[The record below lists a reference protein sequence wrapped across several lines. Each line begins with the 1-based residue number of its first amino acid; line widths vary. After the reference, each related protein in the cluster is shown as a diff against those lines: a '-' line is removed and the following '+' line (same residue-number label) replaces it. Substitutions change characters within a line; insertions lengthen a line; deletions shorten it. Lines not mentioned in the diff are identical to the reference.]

1 MLCAR
6 VTSQYLHEEELPY
19 VNEHQKISMQ
29 YLLNILNDS
38 TQVVNV
44 LIYMNKYVLKICDEA
59 NTTKGTIPK
68 GCSEY
73 PTAV

>member
-1 MLCAR
+1 
-6 VTSQYLHEEELPY
+6 
-19 VNEHQKISMQ
+19 MQ